1 MSTMFLEERKEAEKR
16 EEQDCKDYYNA
27 ISILHPD
34 LRPLFW
40 YDGKVYRRKMK
51 SELKTKNMGT
61 EFFWVIK
68 TQFGEFLDEDWDIW
82 NTGNGMDEEGDQF
95 YGEDFSTENKCIC
108 THKIFNL
115 FYITHLPTKMT
126 FQVGCDCVLKE
137 GGKLADKMKIEIKRK
152 ANWKKGNICTYC
164 SDPLTD
170 MRKTYQ
176 RDGYCDI
183 KCDHKFRYLMPF
195 GKFKKQRLVEFM
207 VTDRGKQYINEFVK
221 PTIEFDKNA
230 FYRYP
235 LFLEIV
241 NETDLE

>member
-1 MSTMFLEERKEAEKR
+1 MTDILELRKNQEIMD
-16 EEQDCKDYYNA
+16 EQNSKDYYDAMNR
-27 ISILHPD
+27 LHPD

-40 YDGKVYRRKMK
+40 YDGKVYRRQMK

-82 NTGNGMDEEGDQF
+82 NTGSDIDED
-95 YGEDFSTENKCIC
+95 GEFEKCIC
-108 THKIFNL
+108 THLIKKL

-126 FQVGCDCVLKE
+126 FLVGCDCVLKE
-137 GGKLADKMKIEIKRK
+137 GGKLADKMKIAIKRK
-152 ANWKKGNICTYC
+152 ANWKKGNICMYC

-195 GKFKKQRLVEFM
+195 GKFKGARLVELMCTTAGF
-207 VTDRGKQYINEFVK
+207 QYINEWVK
-221 PTIEFDKNA
+221 PLLDLDKNS
-230 FYRYP
+230 FYKFP
-235 LFLEIV
+235 LFTEIV